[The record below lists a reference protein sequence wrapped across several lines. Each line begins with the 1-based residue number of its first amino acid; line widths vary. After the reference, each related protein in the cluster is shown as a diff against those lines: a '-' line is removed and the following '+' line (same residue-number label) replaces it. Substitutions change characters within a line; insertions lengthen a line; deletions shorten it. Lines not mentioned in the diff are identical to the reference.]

1 MQFEY
6 KIEQILMDR
15 NISESDPLVKVANIS
30 NFTVSQAVWYPLAI
44 PSKVA
49 ANDRKGGGG

>member
-30 NFTVSQAVWYPLAI
+30 NFRVSQAVWYPLAI
-44 PSKVA
+44 TSKVA